1 MAVFNT
7 NQVRHLYVTGVNQN
21 GGLVEAQLGPVTKTA
36 AQMAT
41 FKQKPVGYMVPVVDS
56 LTAPT
61 KLHFVYKGFGG
72 PIRSDLIDLTK
83 ATYYS
88 IVDPAKD
95 KYTLK
100 AKKISLKSDLNGG
113 DPVAGQ
119 DYILSVEIKGF
130 VSGFEEDTYVKHGM
144 VHAFSNMD
152 TKKFYNALALSLWMN
167 FSRETT
173 TFFTFWLGS
182 TMLDADVA
190 RTIKNALAS
199 GTDTDL
205 IDADGV
211 VIQEAPQDWDLGRMQ
226 EEHLFFDVSGDTI
239 VFNGDELM
247 WANIEDVAAADMNND
262 PTLGGITIP
271 NSHRIADLE
280 YFCMGERGDIYR
292 NMGWPNTIFNPAS
305 LLVDPTNTTGY
316 YVFNIHFAFTDS
328 REGVQRSEK
337 DLQIVAPT
345 NVFANL
351 KSLLDTAGVKELVR
365 DEGD

>member
-7 NQVRHLYVTGVNQN
+7 NQVRHLYVTGVNSSK
-21 GGLVEAQLGPVTKTA
+21 VENAQATPVDA
-36 AQMAT
+36 AT
-41 FKQKPVGYMVPVVDS
+41 LKSKPVGTIYPVVDN
-56 LTAPT
+56 TTKPT
-61 KLHFVYKGFGG
+61 KMHLVYKGFGG

-83 ATYYS
+83 ATYYT

-100 AKKISLKSDLNGG
+100 AKKVTLKSDVNGG

-119 DYILSVEIKGF
+119 DYILGLEIKGF
-130 VSGFEEDTYVKHGM
+130 VSGFEEDTYTKQGM

-152 TKKFYNALALSLWMN
+152 AKKFYNVLALSLWMN

-173 TFFTFWLGS
+173 KFFTFWLGTQEVNEDS
-182 TMLDADVA
+182 VKV
-190 RTIKNALAS
+190 IKAALKS
-199 GTDTDL
+199 GNDSGL
-205 IDADGV
+205 YAADGV

-239 VFNGDELM
+239 VFNGDELE
-247 WANIEDVAAADMNND
+247 WATVEDTTPQTD
-262 PTLGGITIP
+262 PTINSTTIP

-316 YVFNIHFAFTDS
+316 FVFNLHFAFVDS
-328 REGVQRSEK
+328 REGAQRSEK
-337 DLQIVAPT
+337 DLQIVA
-345 NVFANL
+345 NSAANL
-351 KSLLDTAGVKELVR
+351 AALKTVLDNAGVKEIVR
-365 DEGD
+365 NEE

>member
-7 NQVRHLYVTGVNQN
+7 NQVRHLYVTGVNSSK
-21 GGLVEAQLGPVTKTA
+21 VEAAQQTPVDPTTLKS
-36 AQMAT
+36 
-41 FKQKPVGYMVPVVDS
+41 KPVGTIYPVVDN
-56 LTAPT
+56 TTKPT
-61 KLHFVYKGFGG
+61 KMHLVYKGFGG

-205 IDADGV
+205 IDANGV
-211 VIQEAPQDWDLGRMQ
+211 VIQEAPQEWSLGRIQ

-247 WANIEDVAAADMNND
+247 WANIEDATPQTD
-262 PTLGGITIP
+262 PTINGTTIP

-316 YVFNIHFAFTDS
+316 FVFNLHFAFTDS

-337 DLQIVAPT
+337 DLQIVA
-345 NVFANL
+345 NSAANL
-351 KSLLDTAGVKELVR
+351 AALKTVLDNADVKELVR
-365 DEGD
+365 KEGN